1 MMSGR
6 RKRIAGKSVA
16 QSRVAQNR
24 VAIVGAGFSG
34 AVIARVLADA
44 GLASLVMDE
53 RDHVA
58 GNCHTARDSRTGIM
72 VHRYGPHIFHTD
84 KPHVWAYV
92 TRFADMAAFILR
104 VKSTVR
110 GQVYALP
117 INLHTINQFFGRAM
131 NPAQARAFVA
141 AQARADIANPASF
154 EEHAL
159 RHLGAPLYEA
169 FLRGY
174 TRKQWGIEPSML
186 PAAVLKRLPLRF
198 DYNDNYFDH
207 PWQGIPRDGYS
218 ALVERILDHPLI
230 ELRLKCRFEEV
241 RDESFTHTFYSGG
254 IDRFY
259 GYDLGRL
266 PYRTLDFEQ
275 SYHPGDYQGTAV
287 MNHPDEDIA
296 FTRVTE
302 HRHFAPWETPPS
314 TETVV
319 FHEFSRACAPNDTP
333 FYPVNLLGDA
343 RLLGSYRQRA
353 AQERAVTFVG
363 RLGQYQYLDMD
374 MTIDQALMTARAYL
388 QTQGAAVRPSKG
400 PG

>member
-1 MMSGR
+1 MRYG
-6 RKRIAGKSVA
+6 
-16 QSRVAQNR
+16 QTR

-58 GNCHTARDSRTGIM
+58 GNCHTMRDARTGIM

-84 KPHVWAYV
+84 KQHVWDYM
-92 TRFADMAAFILR
+92 TRFGDMVPFILR
-104 VKSTVR
+104 VKSTVQGR
-110 GQVYALP
+110 VYSLP

-131 NPAQARAFVA
+131 CPAEARAFVA
-141 AQARADIANPASF
+141 AQARTDIADPVSF
-154 EEHAL
+154 EQHAL
-159 RHLGAPLYEA
+159 RYLGAPLYEA

-174 TRKQWGIEPSML
+174 TRKQWGIEPNEL

-218 ALVERILDHPLI
+218 ALVERMLDHPLI
-230 ELRLKCRFEEV
+230 ELRLNCRFEEV
-241 RDESFTHTFYSGG
+241 QDECFVHTFYSGG

-259 GYDLGRL
+259 QYKLGRL

-275 SYHPGDYQGTAV
+275 SYHTGDYQGTAV
-287 MNHPDEDIA
+287 MNHPDEQVP

-302 HRHFAPWETPPS
+302 HRHFAPWETPES
-314 TETVV
+314 SETIV
-319 FHEFSRACAPNDTP
+319 FHEFSRACGPEDTP
-333 FYPVNLLGDA
+333 FYPLNLVNEAGLLE
-343 RLLGSYRQRA
+343 SYRQMA
-353 AQERAVTFVG
+353 EQERTVTFVG
-363 RLGQYQYLDMD
+363 RLGRYQYLDMD
-374 MTIDQALMTARAYL
+374 MTIDQALMVGRAYL
-388 QTQGAAVRPSKG
+388 CKQGIAPQT
-400 PG
+400 